1 MKNAIEFAKALMNK
15 GIDDRYTN
23 TKDGNLVINKMLYF
37 AQLISLAKYEK
48 KLFDNHIFAFENGS
62 VVEDVRQK
70 YKNNYN
76 DLKTESNLLDLNTF
90 SVEEKD
96 VIEETINLFSDF
108 SAEELS
114 EITHGHTTWI
124 EKFEGSKLGNFYMQ
138 DKQLMDIE
146 SLIKNEV
153 PWINQFL
160 MEQEDDDENYPY
172 IINNNILFYYN
183 PLIYKE
189 EEVIDLTNKFKG
201 EENVYTIVKE
211 DDGKAV
217 IY

>member
-1 MKNAIEFAKALMNK
+1 MKNAIEFAKVLMSK

-37 AQLISLAKYEK
+37 AQLVSLAKYEE
-48 KLFDNHIFAFENGS
+48 KLFDSNIYAFENGS

-76 DLKTESNLLDLNTF
+76 DLKTESNLLDLNKL
-90 SVEEKD
+90 SIKEKD
-96 VIEETINLFSDF
+96 VIEETIKLFSSF

-114 EITHGHTTWI
+114 EITHGHTTWV
-124 EKFEGSKLGNFYMQ
+124 ESFEGSKVGNFYMQ
-138 DKQLMDIE
+138 DKQLMSIG
-146 SLIKNEV
+146 SLMKNEV
-153 PWINQFL
+153 PWIKQFL
-160 MEQEDDDENYPY
+160 MEENEDNYPY
-172 IINNNILFYYN
+172 IVNNNILFYYN
-183 PLIYKE
+183 PLNYTE
-189 EEVIDLTNKFKG
+189 EEVIDLTNNFKG
-201 EENVYTIVKE
+201 EEDVYTVVKE